1 MTLNKRACRRYA
13 DPKLTFQQNNGML
26 HSGQIKYIVRTA
38 IKNVGGKRILLLYIY
53 LREQLENGVSS
64 PLWTMF
70 QGKEDFITLAVRE
83 DGSLAWRISNFE
95 NLEYGLLGKLAFYT
109 LADKE
114 RVARYCG
121 GSQDA
126 LVELDH
132 LQCRIKAKKELERRH
147 KKQRPIMERMSALKP
162 LPRDLRGWL
171 HREILPQYLFYTYS
185 KGKAAMNG
193 YCTACRHEVSVSAP
207 KHNSEGICPR
217 CKKAVTFKSRGK
229 RGYLSDRCTAQVVQK
244 ISGDEL
250 VVRVMKVYCNYR
262 KEEIPELSV
271 YESTRIF
278 VRRDAYGKCLV
289 KPYHHSFECGDLTPW
304 KEGYCPVM
312 YIYQPNFNAEVCGH
326 LYHRNLDEVL
336 HGTPWQYSQLKQF
349 YLFDKEPM
357 ATAPY
362 LEALMEYPQLEM
374 LFKMGFYKLTC
385 DLVYRNPPRYLL
397 DCTGRKPFDILKV
410 WPEDIST
417 LRQMNGGEADLRTF
431 QKYRENGI
439 RPEKRTEIFGWMEKH
454 SIRDDHDILRLM
466 ERMTIPKLFGYAEKQ
481 FALLGGRKND
491 RGQTRYESMGRILD
505 EYRDYLQM
513 CEEQQYD
520 MESTFVLYPRD
531 LAQAHDR
538 LSDYIKAKLDA
549 EQKRKFLALYRQ
561 VSKKLCF
568 EKDGLMIAF
577 PKSPKDIVAEG
588 NALRHCVGGYVSRVA
603 NAECII
609 LFLRQTEKTKESFY
623 TIEVR
628 NGEVAQVRG
637 LQNCE
642 PTPEVRSFIT
652 VWKNKVLRRAE
663 LPAAA

>member
-13 DPKLTFQQNNGML
+13 DPRLTFQQNNGLL
-26 HSGQIKYIVRTA
+26 HSEQIKYIVRTA

-53 LREQLENGVSS
+53 LREQIRKGVSS

-70 QGKEDFITLAVRE
+70 QGKSDFITLATRE
-83 DGSLAWRISNFE
+83 DGSQSWRISNFE
-95 NLEYGLLGKLAFYT
+95 NLEYGIEKQLAFYT

-126 LVELDH
+126 FTALYH
-132 LQCRIKAKKELERRH
+132 LQRHIKARNALEHRH
-147 KKQRPIMERMSALKP
+147 KKQRSIMERMNGLKP
-162 LPRDLRGWL
+162 LPRDFRGWL
-171 HREILPQYLFYTYS
+171 HREILSHYLFYTYS

-193 YCTACRHEVSVSAP
+193 YCTACRHEVSVSTP

-217 CKKAVTFKSRGK
+217 CKKTVIYKSRGK
-229 RGYLSDRCTAQVVQK
+229 RGYISDRYTAQVMQRV
-244 ISGDEL
+244 SVDEL
-250 VVRVMKVYCNYR
+250 VIRVMKAYCDFG
-262 KEEIPELSV
+262 KEEFPQLNV

-278 VRRDAYGKCLV
+278 VRRCEEGKCLTE
-289 KPYHHSFECGDLTPW
+289 PYHHSFESGDLTPW
-304 KEGYCPVM
+304 KKGYCPVM
-312 YIYQPNFNAEVCGH
+312 YIYQTNFNAEVCGH

-336 HGTPWQYSQLKQF
+336 RGTPWQYSQLKQF

-357 ATAPY
+357 AVAPY
-362 LEALMEYPQLEM
+362 LEALLEYPQLEM

-385 DLVYRNPPRYLL
+385 DLVYRSSPKYLL
-397 DCTGRKPFDILKV
+397 DRAGKKPFDFLKV
-410 WPEDIST
+410 WPEDIAT
-417 LRQMNGGEADLRTF
+417 LRQMNGGENELRSF
-431 QKYRENGI
+431 QKYREKGI
-439 RPEKRTEIFGWMEKH
+439 RPAIRAEIFVWMEKYK
-454 SIRDDHDILRLM
+454 IQNDYEILWLM
-466 ERMTIPKLFGYAEKQ
+466 KRMTLKKMFGYVEKQ
-481 FALLGGRKND
+481 FVLLYSRIND
-491 RGQTRYESMGRILD
+491 RGQRRYESMGRILD
-505 EYRDYLQM
+505 EYRDYLRM

-520 MESTFVLYPRD
+520 MGSTFVLFPRD
-531 LAQAHDR
+531 LTQAHDR

-549 EQKRKFLALYRQ
+549 EQKRKFLALYRH
-561 VSKKLCF
+561 VSKTLCF
-568 EKDGLMIAF
+568 EKDGLKIAF

-609 LFLRQTEKTKESFY
+609 LFLRRAEKTKESFY

-628 NGEVAQVRG
+628 DGKVAQVRG

-642 PTPEVRSFIT
+642 PTPEVKTFIT
-652 VWKNKVLRRAE
+652 DWKQEVLQRVE

>member
-13 DPKLTFQQNNGML
+13 DPKLTFQQNNGLL

-38 IKNVGGKRILLLYIY
+38 IKNVGGKRVLLLYIY
-53 LREQLENGVSS
+53 LREQLEKNVFS

-70 QGKEDFITLAVRE
+70 QGKEDFITLATRE
-83 DGSLAWRISNFE
+83 DGSLSWRVSNFD
-95 NLEYGLLGKLAFYT
+95 NLEYGICGELAFYT

-121 GSQDA
+121 GNKDA
-126 LVELDH
+126 LAALDN
-132 LQCRIKAKKELERRH
+132 LQYRIKAKKELENRY
-147 KKQRPIMERMSALKP
+147 KKQRPIMERMNVLKP

-193 YCTACRHEVSVSAP
+193 YCTACRHEVPVSSP

-229 RGYLSDRCTAQVVQK
+229 RGYLSDRCTAQVLQK
-244 ISGDEL
+244 ISEVEL
-250 VVRVMKVYCNYR
+250 VIRVMKVYCDYR
-262 KEEIPELSV
+262 KEEIPRLSV

-278 VRRDAYGKCLV
+278 VRRDAQGKFLTD
-289 KPYHHSFECGDLTPW
+289 PYHHSFECGDLTPW
-304 KEGYCPVM
+304 KKGYCPVM

-336 HGTPWQYSQLKQF
+336 RGTPWQYSQLKQF

-362 LEALMEYPQLEM
+362 LEALLEYPQLEM
-374 LFKMGFYKLTC
+374 LFKMGFYNLTC
-385 DLVYRNPPRYLL
+385 DLVYRGSPKRLL
-397 DCTGRKPFDILKV
+397 DCTGRKPFNILKV
-410 WPEDIST
+410 WPEDIAT
-417 LRQMNGGEADLRTF
+417 LRQMNGSVADLRSF
-431 QKYRENGI
+431 QKYRKKGI
-439 RPEKRTEIFGWMEKH
+439 RPEIRAEIVGWMKKH
-454 SIRDDHDILRLM
+454 NIRDDDDILRLM

-481 FALLGGRKND
+481 FALLHGRKND
-491 RGQTRYESMGRILD
+491 NGRKRYESMGRILD
-505 EYRDYLQM
+505 EYRDYLRM

-520 MESTFVLYPRD
+520 MKSTFVLFPRD
-531 LAQAHDR
+531 LQQAHDR

-549 EQKRKFLALYRQ
+549 EQKRKFHALYRQ
-561 VSKKLCF
+561 VSKALCF
-568 EKDGLMIAF
+568 EKDGLVIAF

-603 NAECII
+603 NGHCII
-609 LFLRQTEKTKESFY
+609 LFLRHAGKEKESFY
-623 TIEVR
+623 TIEVC
-628 NGEVAQVRG
+628 NGKVAQVRG
-637 LQNCE
+637 LQNCS
-642 PTPEVRSFIT
+642 PTPEVNAFIAA
-652 VWKNKVLRRAE
+652 WKQKVLQQAE